1 MARLIFILGNS
12 GTGKTSSLRNLKK
25 DEVGYITV
33 TGKELPFQTDIKP
46 VIARTPNEVIALIN
60 KSEKPMVVID
70 DANYLMSF
78 ESFNRSQEKDWGKFT
93 DIADGAYRM
102 FRAITDKDTDQ
113 NFYIFAHLENTDS
126 GMVQY
131 KTLGKTI
138 RDNLVPE
145 GMSNIVLESTVD
157 LDEFVFK
164 VKTDGRGVKSP
175 LGMFEKDAV
184 ENDLKVVNDKINK
197 YYKKGTK

>member
-1 MARLIFILGNS
+1 MARLIFVLGNS

-25 DEVGYITV
+25 EDVGYITV
-33 TGKELPFQTDIKP
+33 TGKELPFRSDIKP
-46 VIARTPNEVIALIN
+46 VVARTPNEVIALIK
-60 KSEKPMVVID
+60 KSNKPMVVID

-78 ESFNRSQEKDWGKFT
+78 EAFNRSQEKDWGKFT

-102 FRAITDKDTDQ
+102 FKAIADKETDQ
-113 NFYIFAHLENTDS
+113 NFYIMSHVENNDKDL
-126 GMVQY
+126 VQY

-145 GMSNIVLESTVD
+145 GMSNVVIESAVD
-157 LDEFVFK
+157 MDEFVFR

-175 LGMFEKDAV
+175 LDMFTTV
-184 ENDLKVVNDKINK
+184 TVPNDLKLVNTAINN
-197 YYKKGTK
+197 YYKSK

>member
-1 MARLIFILGNS
+1 MSRLIFILGNS

-33 TGKELPFQTDIKP
+33 TGKELPFQSDIKP
-46 VIARTPNEVIALIN
+46 VHAKTPNEVIALIN
-60 KSEKPMVVID
+60 KSNKPMVVID

-78 ESFNRSQEKDWGKFT
+78 EVFNRSAEQGWGKFV

-102 FRAITDKDTDQ
+102 FKAIVDKDTDQ
-113 NFYIFAHLENTDS
+113 NFYIFSHLEDDGTDL
-126 GMVQY
+126 VRY

-138 RDNLVPE
+138 REKLVPE
-145 GMSNIVLESTVD
+145 GMSNIVLESAVE

-175 LGMFEKDAV
+175 LGMFDKATV
-184 ENDLKVVNDKINK
+184 ENDLKLVNDKINS
-197 YYKKGTK
+197 YYKGGK